1 MCVFTQLSPLT
12 SFGDAVRVSSH
23 RYQRLRSSLDQHE
36 ENVHRIHWFR
46 PPLHL
51 WSICPV
57 QVINNNVYCSCL
69 CTVVILDPA
78 GFCPSLRS
86 QLFYA
91 VVAHTCASRSSS
103 IRASSLIS
111 SRREYRLGGLLW
123 LNSLSSLESLG
134 PLAAF
139 SWACWYASSARRTT
153 SWTSRLRPWEQGCWG
168 SALRWGLLLVTS
180 SFRLSAWQ
188 VVEWTEIRTCGEQR
202 IINIPQNYQW
212 NR

>member
-1 MCVFTQLSPLT
+1 MTQKLLKKTFLTEKHLLLVAVLMFIAHVCVLQ
-12 SFGDAVRVSSH
+12 
-23 RYQRLRSSLDQHE
+23 SSLTCK
-36 ENVHRIHWFR
+36 N
-46 PPLHL
+46 
-51 WSICPV
+51 
-57 QVINNNVYCSCL
+57 
-69 CTVVILDPA
+69 PA

-91 VVAHTCASRSSS
+91 VVAHACAAMSRS

-111 SRREYRLGGLLW
+111 SRREYRLGVLLW
-123 LNSLSSLESLG
+123 LNSLSSMESLG

-153 SWTSRLRPWEQGCWG
+153 SWTSRLRPWERGCWG
-168 SALRWGLLLVTS
+168 SALRWGLLLMTS

-202 IINIPQNYQW
+202 IINIPQNYQ
-212 NR
+212 